1 MEINNLPNKEF
12 SVMIKKLKKLR
23 RMDAVK
29 SLTKS
34 RKQEEPKLKNTI
46 PDIKNILQEIG
57 RKLIKRNA

>member
-23 RMDAVK
+23 MDTVK

-57 RKLIKRNA
+57 RKLIKRNT

>member
-1 MEINNLPNKEF
+1 
-12 SVMIKKLKKLR
+12 MIKKLKKLR
-23 RMDAVK
+23 MDTVK

-57 RKLIKRNA
+57 RKLIKRNT

>member
-57 RKLIKRNA
+57 RKLIKRNT

>member
-1 MEINNLPNKEF
+1 
-12 SVMIKKLKKLR
+12 MIKKLKKLR

-57 RKLIKRNA
+57 RKLIKRNT